1 MHRFYMHKAP
11 TRGHEALSNELPQPN
26 SLVASKIQTE
36 ENETIVAFKEKLGH
50 CNKDDYLL

>member
-36 ENETIVAFKEKLGH
+36 ENETELE
-50 CNKDDYLL
+50 LLLKKN